1 MNGKELNGSEIR
13 IDKAKPKGAQEE
25 KTSTNPSMYHFVI
38 VTKHSDLCFIC
49 L

>member
-25 KTSTNPSMYHFVI
+25 KSTSNPSMYY
-38 VTKHSDLCFIC
+38 SDSD
-49 L
+49 